1 MYLLLEITLIRN
13 AMKISGK
20 KKSHQISDVRNNL
33 EVKINK

>member
-20 KKSHQISDVRNNL
+20 KKSHEVSDVRNNL
-33 EVKINK
+33 KVKINK